1 MEKNIHKDISL
12 YFLFKDIFSI
22 KYYISFFA
30 LVFFLIS
37 FLFLN
42 DREERPSKKITFIQP
57 SYQFS
62 LGQIEYVNRIVFTN
76 DELLKIIFDI
86 GVEEKWDLND
96 ILEKY
101 YQDLQFNID
110 EEKFIQILYNVFVN
124 LSQKDTFNDH
134 SLDIKINKNDPYG
147 DTNSEITIK
156 SEISIQH
163 LDMFEIDNFIKTS
176 LKEYQN
182 KLIDELSNIKN
193 NIIFLKKVSLDNL
206 KAEESLLLE
215 SIINHKN
222 AKISKLNSYF
232 DQVQG
237 LDIDLG
243 LETENQINQS
253 LEKIASSDETSKD
266 IVGIQT
272 DIILYERLI
281 SVVTD
286 LFGPDLS
293 ILKGQPYIE
302 SRIKYINKLTPRQYA
317 FEEGMTDLFSRLNEI
332 KLQIDYLNQD
342 NTEIKIDKFIES
354 KKMLISDFS
363 NYITIR
369 DQQITE
375 IENNNMI
382 IIFPIIGAII
392 GLIIGFL
399 VLRFRKEKKLIN
411 NL

>member
-110 EEKFIQILYNVFVN
+110 EEKFIQILYNVFVD

-163 LDMFEIDNFIKTS
+163 LNMFEIDNFIKTS
-176 LKEYQN
+176 LEEYQN
-182 KLIDELSNIKN
+182 KLID
-193 NIIFLKKVSLDNL
+193 
-206 KAEESLLLE
+206 
-215 SIINHKN
+215 
-222 AKISKLNSYF
+222 
-232 DQVQG
+232 
-237 LDIDLG
+237 
-243 LETENQINQS
+243 
-253 LEKIASSDETSKD
+253 
-266 IVGIQT
+266 
-272 DIILYERLI
+272 
-281 SVVTD
+281 
-286 LFGPDLS
+286 
-293 ILKGQPYIE
+293 
-302 SRIKYINKLTPRQYA
+302 
-317 FEEGMTDLFSRLNEI
+317 
-332 KLQIDYLNQD
+332 
-342 NTEIKIDKFIES
+342 
-354 KKMLISDFS
+354 
-363 NYITIR
+363 
-369 DQQITE
+369 
-375 IENNNMI
+375 
-382 IIFPIIGAII
+382 
-392 GLIIGFL
+392 
-399 VLRFRKEKKLIN
+399 
-411 NL
+411 